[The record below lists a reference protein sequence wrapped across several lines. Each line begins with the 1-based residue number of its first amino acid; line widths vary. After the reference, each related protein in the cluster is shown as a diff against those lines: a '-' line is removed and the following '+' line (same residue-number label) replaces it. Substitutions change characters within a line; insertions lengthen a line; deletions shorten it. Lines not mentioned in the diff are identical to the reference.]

1 MPSIKLSD
9 IQAAADKKYGDFEVH
24 LPDNEIVSF
33 APALRLPKAQRR
45 QLAAA
50 LNIQKRAEVD
60 DDADIYDVYRD
71 VFRISARQTHGFD
84 KLTEVIGDDPA
95 IWEELAN
102 EFLAV
107 TEAGEA
113 SPSES

>member
-24 LPDNEIVSF
+24 LPDNDIVSF
-33 APALRLPKAQRR
+33 APALRLPKEKRR
-45 QLAAA
+45 LLAAV
-50 LNIQKRAEVD
+50 LDIQKRAEAD

-71 VFRISARQTHGFD
+71 VFRVSARQAHGFD
-84 KLTEVIGDDPA
+84 KLTEAIGDDPA
-95 IWEELAN
+95 IWEELAS
-102 EFLAV
+102 EFLSV

-113 SPSES
+113 

>member
-9 IQAAADKKYGDFEVH
+9 IQAAADKKYGDFVVE

-33 APALRLPKAQRR
+33 APALRLPKVQRR
-45 QLAAA
+45 LLAAA
-50 LNIQKRAEVD
+50 LDIQKRAEAD

-71 VFRISARQTHGFD
+71 VFRISARQGQAFD
-84 KLTEVIGDDPA
+84 KLTEAIGDDPA

-102 EFLAV
+102 EFLQD
-107 TEAGEA
+107 TQAGEA
-113 SPSES
+113 